1 MKGFIEALLALAK
14 KRCTSS
20 ETLVESFQ
28 RLVSS
33 CHSAL
38 EDDRRRLAA
47 SQPRLAARRRFVTP
61 PSTFRARLS
70 AADVA
75 ADVAAAGSAR
85 QPAAAG
91 RTWPA
96 QRSASSG
103 ALRRLDYRQF
113 SPDIN
118 GAAPPRRRAFAAD
131 KSDRATA
138 DTKTEH

>member
-1 MKGFIEALLALAK
+1 VKGFIEALLALAK

-61 PSTFRARLS
+61 PSTLRARLS
-70 AADVA
+70 A